1 MPPYRVIAL
10 GDSLT
15 YGYPFGKNLSW
26 VKLAEQ
32 ELRIPFLNQGVN
44 GDTFREML
52 RRLTIDVLD
61 LKPEFCI
68 VLGGANDV
76 YQGMAVALM
85 QSNLSKIASLL
96 KKNKIKPL
104 LGLSPPLR
112 DEVFEKELGKFRRWV
127 KRFAKDHRFVAVD
140 FYSPF
145 LDSKKKRLL
154 PSCLEDGVHPSL
166 KGYQS
171 MAKAAVE
178 VLQHQFTVSR
188 KGKSPKIFQIVK

>member
-1 MPPYRVIAL
+1 MAPPYRVIAL

-26 VKLAEQ
+26 VRLAEQ
-32 ELRIPFLNQGVN
+32 ELQIPVLNQGVN

-76 YQGMAVALM
+76 YQGMALALM
-85 QSNLSKIASLL
+85 QANFSKIVSLL
-96 KKNKIKPL
+96 KEHKVKAL
-104 LGLSPPLR
+104 VGLPPPVS
-112 DEVFEKELGKFRRWV
+112 DGVFEKELAKFRRWL
-127 KRFAKDHRFVAVD
+127 KSFAKERRLAVVD

-145 LDSKKKRLL
+145 IDPKKKKTI
-154 PSCLEDGVHPSL
+154 PSCYEDGVHPSS
-166 KGYQS
+166 KGYQG
-171 MAKAAVE
+171 MAKAAVK
-178 VLQHQFTVSR
+178 VLQNQLA
-188 KGKSPKIFQIVK
+188 